1 MTEIPR
7 LNEKQQELCARY
19 ADPHYEWARMYIL
32 NKKMPRDLIDYMSI
46 ASMSLVVAAYHY
58 DETKASF
65 PTYVRRVFT
74 NMIHDEQRKLT
85 RDKRVVIVDH
95 HQDYYEEDYL
105 SPLIEEEEVK
115 IVLGTFRFLNN
126 RDRRLMSLRYTHGLT
141 LKAVGEEVGLSKER
155 VRQLLTRAIYRV
167 QSNVGIN
174 KFSKENI

>member
-1 MTEIPR
+1 MR
-7 LNEKQQELCARY
+7 AVKLNEQQQELAAYY
-19 ADPHYEWARMYIL
+19 AEPHYEWADMYIRNTKL
-32 NKKMPRDLIDYMSI
+32 PRDLIDFMSI

-74 NMIHDEQRKLT
+74 NMIHDEQRKLS

-95 HQDYYEEDYL
+95 HKDYYEEDYL
-105 SPLIEEEEVK
+105 APLIHEEEVQL
-115 IVLGTFRFLNN
+115 VLSKFRFLPS

-141 LKAVGEEVGLSKER
+141 LKAVGEEVDLSKER

-174 KFSKENI
+174 KFTKHI